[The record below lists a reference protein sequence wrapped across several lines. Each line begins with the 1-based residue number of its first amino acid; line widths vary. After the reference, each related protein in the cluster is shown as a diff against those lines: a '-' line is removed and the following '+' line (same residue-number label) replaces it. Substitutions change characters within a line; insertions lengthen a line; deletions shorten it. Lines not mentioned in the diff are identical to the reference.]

1 MKVSLI
7 YSVIIASS
15 FLVQIGVRLLRKIPL
30 KKIHLSL
37 LLVILVYTII
47 ILLQVSNYLI
57 SNLLVISISILAGY
71 SIGNSISTKS
81 SLIVFCLTAAIVD
94 LISFK
99 GGLSAKIIEDYA
111 SGHNLL
117 LQYLSISIPFNSKL
131 VPLVGLGDLF
141 ILGIIFQSLI
151 KLGYKNWSVSIIPIA
166 GLVIALF
173 IGLLVHGIYALP
185 FISGCTILFLILK
198 NFLEKR

>member
-1 MKVSLI
+1 VKVSLI
-7 YSVIIASS
+7 YGAIIASS
-15 FLVQIGVRLLRKIPL
+15 FLVLIGVRLLKKIPL
-30 KKIHLSL
+30 KKIYLAL

-47 ILLQVSNYLI
+47 ILLQVSNYFI

-71 SIGNSISTKS
+71 FIGNSISTKS
-81 SLIVFCLTAAIVD
+81 SLIVFCLTSAIVD

-99 GGLSAKIIEDYA
+99 GGLSAKIMEDYA
-111 SGHNLL
+111 SGHNIL
-117 LQYLSISIPFNSKL
+117 LQYLSISLPINSKL

-141 ILGIIFQSLI
+141 VMGIIFQSLFKI
-151 KLGYKNWSVSIIPIA
+151 GYNNWFVSIIPIA

-185 FISGCTILFLILK
+185 FIGGSTILFLIIK
-198 NFLEKR
+198 NYLEKK